1 MDRITG
7 KIIHYSG
14 VLSKELKRIITSFS
28 RDFSLFPNFY
38 LEIVDPQRAWY
49 QAWGRILLSSLP
61 EDRLSFQDKY
71 MLMIGLSFHGLM
83 PATEI
88 NRLLMLSA
96 ARKVY
101 DGLQRDKLGVLIS
114 IFSMLFSFT
123 RLIEESKWNKEVL
136 PVLKHIVDNYKK
148 PRTKIIKLIRDYYRA
163 LITSKFEGVLKE
175 INRIMLSRMP
185 TYLKAKF
192 FFEKIKH
199 IEKTFE
205 PWTYQNRLLKG
216 IVVPISPDEGLMKNS
231 DSSDKYKITLE
242 DIEHLAEVDYN
253 LAKKIAMEIDKRK
266 EVGGKLPL
274 YSEDKILLQKL
285 LKERRFTAA
294 VRRVR
299 IRQLLS
305 ILETMLLK
313 ESFVLMRYGYDQ
325 WFIGDEEEFL
335 DIEASADSFGKVIP
349 DLSTLKN
356 IYEYGGHKLASET
369 IGHVEICIDTS
380 GSMTGESLERAID
393 VGIALVEIAKKYE
406 KTVALTTFS
415 SGAWQGI
422 PPTQNYDLVEEIIL
436 RLEADGG
443 TNIRHVFDIINGHL
457 SYISDKALV
466 IIITD
471 TMIYDIDFP
480 TVISN
485 LEDLLRQ
492 ARVCIVALTN
502 EIWWKTKK
510 ALANTDIDIIKIPPQ
525 ETNEEKVGIIL
536 DFAKKYLESRA
547 IHI

>member
-1 MDRITG
+1 MDQIVG
-7 KIIHYSG
+7 NIIHYNDVS
-14 VLSKELKRIITSFS
+14 SKELRKIILSFS
-28 RDFSLFPNFY
+28 RDFNLFPNFY
-38 LEIVDPQRAWY
+38 LEVVDPQRALY
-49 QAWGRILLSSLP
+49 QAWGRILLSSIP
-61 EDRLSFQDKY
+61 KDRLSLQDKY
-71 MLMIGLSFHGLM
+71 MLIVGLSFHGLM

-88 NRLLMLSA
+88 NRLLILSA
-96 ARKVY
+96 ARRAY
-101 DGLQRDKLGVLIS
+101 NGFQRDKLGALIS
-114 IFSMLFSFT
+114 IFSILFSFT
-123 RLIEESKWNKEVL
+123 RLIKESKWCMEIL
-136 PVLKHIVDNYKK
+136 PVLRHMVDNYKK
-148 PRTKIIKLIRDYYRA
+148 PRTKITKFILDYYKA
-163 LITSKFEGVLKE
+163 LITSKFEGILEE
-175 INRIMLSRMP
+175 INKILLSKIP
-185 TYLKAKF
+185 TYLKAKL
-192 FFEKIKH
+192 FFEKIKQ

-205 PWTYQNRLLKG
+205 PWTYQNRLLKRM
-216 IVVPISPDEGLMKNS
+216 IVPISPDEGLMKNS
-231 DSSDKYKITLE
+231 EFSDKHKISLE

-253 LAKKIAMEIDKRK
+253 LARKIAMKIDKGK
-266 EVGGKLPL
+266 KASGKLPS
-274 YSEDKILLQKL
+274 YSENKNLLQKL

-299 IRQLLS
+299 IRQILS

-313 ESFVLMRYGYDQ
+313 ENFTLMKYGYDQ

-356 IYEYGGHKLASET
+356 IYEYGGQKFSSET

-393 VGIALVEIAKKYE
+393 VGIALVEIAKKFE

-443 TNIRHVFDIINGHL
+443 TNIRHVFNIINGHL
-457 SYISDKALV
+457 SYISDKSLV

-485 LEDLLRQ
+485 LEDILGR

-510 ALANTDIDIIKIPPQ
+510 ALANTGIDIIKIPPQ
-525 ETNEEKVGIIL
+525 ETNEEKLEIIF
-536 DFAKKYLESRA
+536 DFAKKYFESRA
-547 IHI
+547 THI